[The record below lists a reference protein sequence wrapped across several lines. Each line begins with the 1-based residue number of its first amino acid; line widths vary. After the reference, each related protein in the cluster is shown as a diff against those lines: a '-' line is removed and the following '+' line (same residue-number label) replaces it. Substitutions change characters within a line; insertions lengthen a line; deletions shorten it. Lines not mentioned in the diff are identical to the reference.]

1 MGSNGETNTS
11 QAFQKKKM
19 IQNGDIKASEDT
31 LKGKKRRAGETKE
44 EGDKKKD
51 RTYTHTHTHT
61 RISNHHTE
69 VKVHITHIH
78 THAETSVF
86 ASALG
91 SLLL

>member
-51 RTYTHTHTHT
+51 RTYTHTHTD
-61 RISNHHTE
+61 
-69 VKVHITHIH
+69 
-78 THAETSVF
+78 
-86 ASALG
+86 
-91 SLLL
+91 